1 MKSTPVLNLQ
11 DIIDSYEEPAVSIS
25 DEYEIIRANS
35 AYLELYHLE
44 INVHESD
51 SSDIVVNDKLT
62 GQIFLD
68 GLHLAGKPRCY
79 VVSHNYSHSCDLEGE
94 SCPLQLAKTTKSN
107 QRVLHIHQ
115 TRYGEEHVDVS
126 LYPIRDEEDNLYFLE
141 VMKTIKH
148 ASPKSIR
155 QGMVGKSF
163 SFNKLL
169 ELINRV
175 AEYDISVLL
184 QGDSGSGKE
193 LVAHAIHQAS
203 SRKSMACVTVEC
215 SGLSESLFESELF
228 GHEKGAFTGA
238 VNKKK
243 GLVEDA
249 EGGTLFLDEIGDVPM
264 SLQVKLLRL
273 IETRTFRRVGGIE
286 QLNADFRLICATHK
300 NLQKMVSHG
309 DFREDLYYRI
319 STFPIKLPALRE
331 RREDIPLLID
341 TILERITG
349 HKKMQ
354 VSNAVLDLFKQYSF
368 PGNIRQLRN
377 FLELGRVM
385 TDSNVIEIE
394 HLPEGVFNHEQ
405 KNGAEQN
412 MSVKPA
418 LESDLETESNEIIM
432 DKLLTLEQHENEYLL
447 WLQQHF
453 KGDNVALAKKLGISE
468 RTLYRKLKM
477 D

>member
-1 MKSTPVLNLQ
+1 
-11 DIIDSYEEPAVSIS
+11 
-25 DEYEIIRANS
+25 
-35 AYLELYHLE
+35 
-44 INVHESD
+44 
-51 SSDIVVNDKLT
+51 
-62 GQIFLD
+62 
-68 GLHLAGKPRCY
+68 
-79 VVSHNYSHSCDLEGE
+79 
-94 SCPLQLAKTTKSN
+94 
-107 QRVLHIHQ
+107 
-115 TRYGEEHVDVS
+115 
-126 LYPIRDEEDNLYFLE
+126 
-141 VMKTIKH
+141 
-148 ASPKSIR
+148 
-155 QGMVGKSF
+155 
-163 SFNKLL
+163 
-169 ELINRV
+169 
-175 AEYDISVLL
+175 
-184 QGDSGSGKE
+184 
-193 LVAHAIHQAS
+193 
-203 SRKSMACVTVEC
+203 
-215 SGLSESLFESELF
+215 
-228 GHEKGAFTGA
+228 
-238 VNKKK
+238 
-243 GLVEDA
+243 
-249 EGGTLFLDEIGDVPM
+249 TLFLDEIGDVPM

-300 NLQKMVSHG
+300 NLQEMVNQG

-354 VSNAVLDLFKQYSF
+354 VSEAVLDLFKQYSF

-385 TDSNVIEIE
+385 TDSNVIKIE

-405 KNGAEQN
+405 KKETEQSMFDN
-412 MSVKPA
+412 LRLKSG
-418 LESDLETESNEIIM
+418 LEADLEPGENEEIM
-432 DKLLTLEQHENEYLL
+432 DKLITLEQHENEYLL